1 MYSMDH
7 MSTWSNIDK
16 STRQTIARDDFI
28 AKVER
33 CIYENEPMSDEEVE
47 SECRLWAQ
55 RFPHLRIIGR
65 SIGPKSADNNMEALR
80 MAIARKLVKNYLWN
94 SVVEAIEAEVRK
106 SSRGSIMTPIL
117 TKDKRI
123 RPQVEST
130 KLPSISPKRR
140 SATVSPKPKH
150 NNK

>member
-1 MYSMDH
+1 M
-7 MSTWSNIDK
+7 NLL
-16 STRQTIARDDFI
+16 
-28 AKVER
+28 E
-33 CIYENEPMSDEEVE
+33 
-47 SECRLWAQ
+47 
-55 RFPHLRIIGR
+55 
-65 SIGPKSADNNMEALR
+65 
-80 MAIARKLVKNYLWN
+80 
-94 SVVEAIEAEVRK
+94 VVEAIEAEVRK

>member
-55 RFPHLRIIGR
+55 RFPHLR
-65 SIGPKSADNNMEALR
+65 SYSF
-80 MAIARKLVKNYLWN
+80 
-94 SVVEAIEAEVRK
+94 
-106 SSRGSIMTPIL
+106 
-117 TKDKRI
+117 
-123 RPQVEST
+123 
-130 KLPSISPKRR
+130 
-140 SATVSPKPKH
+140 
-150 NNK
+150 